1 MMARQASQQHDR
13 YDFGYPMLTRYAE
26 AELTVSKATDWF
38 PVEDELQDVTLIDGE
53 AYRGVEKM
61 ESYALGMVGVTVFN
75 KDPDE
80 QLEVFRPQV
89 ANRV

>member
-1 MMARQASQQHDR
+1 
-13 YDFGYPMLTRYAE
+13 L
-26 AELTVSKATDWF
+26 F
-38 PVEDELQDVTLIDGE
+38 PDEDELQDVTLIDGE

-61 ESYALGMVGVTVFN
+61 ESDDLGMIGVTVFN